1 MHSKGKL
8 VTYTES
14 VWVMKQ
20 RIWMARSAMECPCV
34 VTTAFYSQAQWCLC
48 AAEPSWPFQ
57 ENSIL
62 PAPDKNHIV
71 IIFKFVFQWK
81 WNAKITITSEIVTR
95 MAISV
100 KKQSQYDLFF
110 LHIVQPWITGP
121 PLYIET
127 DIQNS
132 PYTYCQIT
140 ISRYTLCWLT
150 VQPFSTI
157 WFKMIEQWCCYLLY
171 KCVMTGNASITCVN
185 KPLLG
190 FDLLYIVNPCI

>member
-8 VTYTES
+8 VPYTES
-14 VWVMKQ
+14 VWVMKR

-81 WNAKITITSEIVTR
+81 LNAKITITSEIVTR

-110 LHIVQPWITGP
+110 FCISFSPGSQAP
-121 PLYIET
+121 
-127 DIQNS
+127 QNS

-140 ISRYTLCWLT
+140 ISRYTLWWLT

>member
-14 VWVMKQ
+14 VWVMKR

-81 WNAKITITSEIVTR
+81 LNAKITITSEIVTR

-100 KKQSQYDLFF
+100 KKQSQYQQYFF
-110 LHIVQPWITGP
+110 FAYRSALDHRPPSLYWDWYSEQPIHILPDHHKQV
-121 PLYIET
+121 
-127 DIQNS
+127 
-132 PYTYCQIT
+132 
-140 ISRYTLCWLT
+140 YTLVTHGAT
-150 VQPFSTI
+150 VFNH
-157 WFKMIEQWCCYLLY
+157 MI
-171 KCVMTGNASITCVN
+171 
-185 KPLLG
+185 
-190 FDLLYIVNPCI
+190 